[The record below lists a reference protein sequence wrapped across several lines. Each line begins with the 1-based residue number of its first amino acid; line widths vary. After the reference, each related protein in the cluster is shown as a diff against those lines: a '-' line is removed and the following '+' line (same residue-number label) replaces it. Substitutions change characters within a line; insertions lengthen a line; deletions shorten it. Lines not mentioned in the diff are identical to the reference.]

1 MKRRKDR
8 RRHELSKLNAL
19 VKYQEQRSFRPIRGA
34 DVLASCAF
42 RDRRRIRS
50 DDSTPPKIRTPC
62 SIRTTRRR
70 RAHGRDCRDRAD
82 GAAVTTGATGRNR
95 AEVRMMQTL
104 ADTGKY

>member
-50 DDSTPPKIRTPC
+50 DDSTP
-62 SIRTTRRR
+62 RRFEHPARFAR
-70 RAHGRDCRDRAD
+70 RAVVERTD
-82 GAAVTTGATGRNR
+82 AT
-95 AEVRMMQTL
+95 AEIARTEPPSRPERLVEI
-104 ADTGKY
+104 APKCE